1 MLHAKLL
8 RRRGGFS
15 LSRLV
20 KSFVQ
25 FCIIELSILELLL
38 QSLNYMK
45 YWINKADDS
54 VISYVK
60 DKYVIFNSA
69 SILKL

>member
-1 MLHAKLL
+1 MLHEKLL
-8 RRRGGFS
+8 WRRDGFS

-60 DKYVIFNSA
+60 DKYGIFSSA